1 MLAKKAPASVVVVPR
16 PRTSG
21 TPLEDLYARHM
32 AIDSVIETLEDYDR
46 YRARRLDE
54 RKRKSA

>member
-1 MLAKKAPASVVVVPR
+1 MLAKKGPARAVRGPR
-16 PRTSG
+16 NSRAS
-21 TPLEDLYARHM
+21 LEHLYARRL
-32 AIDSVIETLEDYDR
+32 AIDTVIDSLEDYDR